1 VSSLVTKAAESPS
14 FRNLC
19 FPVPTASETVIEKLQ
34 PDIVALQE
42 IKDRQASNNSSTQ
55 MNGRS

>member
-1 VSSLVTKAAESPS
+1 
-14 FRNLC
+14 
-19 FPVPTASETVIEKLQ
+19 VPTASETVIEKLQ